1 MVTVAADVFL
11 DVFNIFSFEVIG
23 DDVRFGG
30 FFHAPKVPVDV
41 IGGEEKLFVVRSADA
56 VDGSHVFAGEGR
68 LVDGF
73 EGVLHFFKFWHV
85 HLFSRRF
92 AHLFETF
99 FKQFPHF
106 NIPFVCCYQ
115 LLVFSLSGKPLHTI
129 DGLGDLLALE
139 GIELP
144 AVGLEFGVVLK
155 SLRFFLGV
163 LLELEND
170 NSSCMVTQSEV
181 LPGLVERNF

>member
-1 MVTVAADVFL
+1 MVTVTGDVFL
-11 DVFNIFSFEVIG
+11 DVFNIFSFEVIS

-30 FFHAPKVPVDV
+30 FFHAPQVPMDV
-41 IGGEEKLFVVRSADA
+41 VSGEEELFIVRSADA

-68 LVDGF
+68 LIHGF

-106 NIPFVCCYQ
+106 NISFVCCYQ
-115 LLVFSLSGKPLHTI
+115 LLVFSLSSKPLHAV
-129 DGLGDLLALE
+129 DGLGYLFALE
-139 GIELP
+139 GIELS
-144 AVGLEFGVVLK
+144 AVGLKFSIVLK
-155 SLRFFLGV
+155 SLRFFL
-163 LLELEND
+163 
-170 NSSCMVTQSEV
+170 
-181 LPGLVERNF
+181 